1 MNIGR
6 RAPCRQSRVGFNP
19 PKQRQNSRRIGGLK
33 PNLRWITAPH
43 PAAAGKKRKTTMDMQ
58 NKAKKLIEM
67 IQTAPVE
74 WKLLTE
80 VADLTR
86 GRVISKGYLADNLGN
101 YPVYSSQ
108 TLNNGEIG
116 KINSFD
122 FDGEFVSWTTDGA
135 NAGTVFYRSGKFSIT
150 NVCGL
155 IKIKNILELNY
166 KFLFYWL
173 SIEAK
178 KHVYSGMGNP
188 KLMSHQMGKIQIP
201 IPPLEIQQEI
211 VKILDKFTELEA
223 TLEAE
228 LTLRKRQYQ
237 YYRDFLLD
245 FDNQIGGIADDYKGR
260 LKDVV
265 WKTLGEVTLPT
276 ENIKW
281 KYTDKIYQYI
291 DLTSVSRENK
301 TITDTIAISANNAP
315 SRAQKIVKEHDVI
328 FATTRPTLQRF
339 TIISKKFSGEIASTG
354 YCVLR
359 ANCKEVLPKWIY
371 YQISTER
378 FNQYVEVNQ
387 IGSAYPAI
395 SDAKVKEFKIPTPPL
410 PEQEKITAILDKFD
424 ILTHSI
430 SEGLPYE
437 IALRRKQ
444 YEYYRGQ
451 LLSFPKAA

>member
-1 MNIGR
+1 M
-6 RAPCRQSRVGFNP
+6 QS
-19 PKQRQNSRRIGGLK
+19 
-33 PNLRWITAPH
+33 
-43 PAAAGKKRKTTMDMQ
+43 
-58 NKAKKLIEM
+58 KAKKLIEM

-74 WKLLTE
+74 WKPLGE
-80 VADLTR
+80 VADYEQPTKYLVASKNYDDKFDTPVLTA
-86 GRVISKGYLADNLGN
+86 GKTFILGYTDETEGIYKASGSPVIIFDDFTTANKWVD
-101 YPVYSSQ
+101 
-108 TLNNGEIG
+108 
-116 KINSFD
+116 FD
-122 FDGEFVSWTTDGA
+122 FKVKSSAMKIITSKNEQDVLLKYVYYWLNTLPNSLTDGDHKRQWIS
-135 NAGTVFYRSGKFSIT
+135 NFS
-150 NVCGL
+150 N
-155 IKIKNILELNY
+155 KE
-166 KFLFYWL
+166 
-173 SIEAK
+173 
-178 KHVYSGMGNP
+178 
-188 KLMSHQMGKIQIP
+188 IP
-201 IPPLEIQQEI
+201 IPPLETQQKI

-223 TLEAE
+223 TLEATLEAE
-228 LTLRKRQYQ
+228 LALRKRQYQ

-245 FDNQIGGIADDYKGR
+245 FDNQIGGGADGYQCR

-291 DLTSVSRENK
+291 DLTSVSREYK

-387 IGSAYPAI
+387 SGSAYPAI
-395 SDAKVKEFKIPTPPL
+395 SDAKVKEFKIPIPSL
-410 PEQEKITAILDKFD
+410 PEQEKIVAILDKFD
-424 ILTHSI
+424 TLTHSI

-437 IALRRKQ
+437 ITLRRKQ
-444 YEYYRGQ
+444 YEYYREQ
-451 LLSFPKAA
+451 LLAFPKAA

>member
-1 MNIGR
+1 
-6 RAPCRQSRVGFNP
+6 
-19 PKQRQNSRRIGGLK
+19 
-33 PNLRWITAPH
+33 
-43 PAAAGKKRKTTMDMQ
+43 MDMQ

-260 LKDVV
+260 LKNVV
-265 WKTLGEVTLPT
+265 WKTLGEVSDINVGKSPETNEIGNYPLINAGTIPSGYIASYNT
-276 ENIKW
+276 EP
-281 KYTDKIYQYI
+281 D
-291 DLTSVSRENK
+291 
-301 TITDTIAISANNAP
+301 TITTP
-315 SRAQKIVKEHDVI
+315 SRGQGGIGYVGYQTSKFWCGPLCYRIRGNNNLIMTKFLYYVMSKDMSKII
-328 FATTRPTLQRF
+328 NLANMAGIPALN
-339 TIISKKFSGEIASTG
+339 KKD
-354 YCVLR
+354 L
-359 ANCKEVLPKWIY
+359 
-371 YQISTER
+371 
-378 FNQYVEVNQ
+378 VN
-387 IGSAYPAI
+387 
-395 SDAKVKEFKIPTPPL
+395 FLIPIPPL
-410 PEQEKITAILDKFD
+410 AEQEKIVAILDKFD
-424 ILTHSI
+424 TLTHSI
-430 SEGLPYE
+430 SEGLPHE

-444 YEYYRGQ
+444 YEYYREQ
-451 LLSFPKAA
+451 LLAFPKAT